1 MSDTHELDEL
11 LQRATAPHMHFDPAA
26 AIATGRRVRRRRRI
40 ATAGGALAAVTA
52 VGIAV
57 TAAVPGS
64 APLLPAGPSK
74 TSTASPKP
82 TGSAGPSATQRCFP
96 SDAERGTAWA
106 GGSAKGSQRGG
117 KVVVEATVREGC
129 GEDVVGVG
137 DLGGDAQVTVM
148 FKAAPTSAQWVVA
161 DAAVLFLPKG
171 QRPCGYSF
179 GTDLPA
185 PTTLPQANGWDLVI
199 QPVPSKLLRKAAAT
213 GTVDLCEGSTP
224 VTRGLKQ
231 IGWNGP
237 GTQWYEDHKRNA
249 ATQGSGTATTGCD
262 LDTLVGSTVPGA
274 VQWVDETLT
283 IPGAGRLTVDAQ
295 THPGCTG
302 DGHTSSWDPTQ
313 RAARLEVDV
322 PAVPTKGFWD
332 TVWMGGDAPT
342 GVFLVPPG
350 QSLCDIDFSRSG
362 LKATPKLSAPQRVS
376 LRDGWT
382 LVAQPLPRVDNM
394 QTLSASFCTG
404 KEVTTTGVTPSS

>member
-74 TSTASPKP
+74 TATASPEP

-96 SDAERGTAWA
+96 SDAERGATWA

-137 DLGGDAQVTVM
+137 DMGGDARVTVM
-148 FKAAPTSAQWVVA
+148 FKAAPTTAQWVVA

-199 QPVPSKLLRKAAAT
+199 QPVPSTLLRKAAET
-213 GTVDLCEGSTP
+213 GTVDLCRGSTT

-237 GTQWYEDHKRNA
+237 GTKWAADHQGSGSV
-249 ATQGSGTATTGCD
+249 QGSGTATTGCD
-262 LDTLVGSTVPGA
+262 LDTLVGVKLPGA
-274 VQWVDETLT
+274 QQWIDQALT
-283 IPGAGRLTVDAQ
+283 MPGGGHLTVDVQ

-302 DGHTSSWDPTQ
+302 DGHTSSGDPLG
-313 RAARLEVDV
+313 AARLEVDL
-322 PAVPTKGFWD
+322 PAKPTTAFWD
-332 TVWMGGDAPT
+332 SVPVGDTPT

-350 QSLCDIDFSRSG
+350 QTMCGIDFSRSG
-362 LKATPKLSAPQRVS
+362 VSGTPTLAAPQRVS
-376 LRDGWT
+376 QPDGWT
-382 LVAQPLPRVDNM
+382 VVAQPLPKVDNPVS
-394 QTLSASFCTG
+394 LRASFCTG
-404 KEVTTTGVTPSS
+404 KEVTSTGVVPSS